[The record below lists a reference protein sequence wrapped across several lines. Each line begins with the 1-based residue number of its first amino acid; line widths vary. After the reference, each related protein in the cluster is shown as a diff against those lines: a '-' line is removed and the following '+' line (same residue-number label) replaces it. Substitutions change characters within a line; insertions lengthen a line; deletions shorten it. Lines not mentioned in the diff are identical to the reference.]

1 MSIEHTYKQAI
12 MNHKSVGMIDTQGLK
27 EIFNPKTTAGKV
39 VLQRVHLFTI

>member
-27 EIFNPKTTAGKV
+27 EIFNP
-39 VLQRVHLFTI
+39 